1 MKEVIFHK
9 QVIDVLRTLL
19 RGIKRELGK
28 AIRDLQRGQV
38 LKMPLSRPMPSV
50 SLGVAELRV
59 RDSSGNYRL
68 FYYLKSRRGI
78 LVFHIFMKKTQK
90 SSQHDISL
98 GRQRLKEVLSE
109 E

>member
-1 MKEVIFHK
+1 M
-9 QVIDVLRTLL
+9 LL
-19 RGIKRELGK
+19 
-28 AIRDLQRGQV
+28 IRDSNCRSLI
-38 LKMPLSRPMPSV
+38 LSNRKYSPGSITNRTTCIWPHCNFKKGHPSV
-50 SLGVAELRV
+50 ALGVAELRV
-59 RDSSGNYRL
+59 RDGSGNYRL